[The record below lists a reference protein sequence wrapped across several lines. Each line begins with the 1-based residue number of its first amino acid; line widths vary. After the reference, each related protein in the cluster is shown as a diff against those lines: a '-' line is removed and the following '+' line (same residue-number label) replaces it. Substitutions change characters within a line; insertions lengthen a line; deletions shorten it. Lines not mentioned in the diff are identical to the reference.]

1 MDDIHSEIQFE
12 ENGQHVLD
20 PRLLRAFIGILD
32 TGSFT
37 RAAEQLHLT
46 QSTISQQLARLEET
60 VGHALIDREA
70 RPISATAS
78 GERLQGY
85 ARRIL
90 TLQQEA
96 QAALGDP
103 AGLTAI
109 RIGLAEDIFD
119 GPMAALFREFAQGR
133 REIRMDVTSG
143 LSRDLTRR
151 YRDGEFDIAVVKEP
165 APSADARASFP
176 EPMAWLEA
184 VDSDRDWP
192 DPMPLVVFSPGGL
205 YRDQMFERIERERR
219 RWYVAFS
226 SSSLLNILVAVE
238 AGFGITLLPVATTPG
253 RRVKTYAPFGTEPP
267 IAVSIYSWEQTGP
280 VKELVDWMSAML
292 GLRASATNAIIQG

>member
-1 MDDIHSEIQFE
+1 MF
-12 ENGQHVLD
+12 D
-20 PRLLRAFIGILD
+20 PRLLRAFVGILD

-37 RAAEQLHLT
+37 RAAEHLHLT
-46 QSTISQQLARLEET
+46 QSTISQQIARLEAS
-60 VGHALIDREA
+60 VGHALVDRDA
-70 RPISATAS
+70 RPICATAS

-103 AGLTAI
+103 TGLTAI

-119 GPMAALFREFAQGR
+119 GSMAALFRDFARGR

-143 LSRDLTRR
+143 LSRDLTQRF
-151 YRDGEFDIAVVKEP
+151 RDGEFDIAVVKEP
-165 APSADARASFP
+165 APSADVRASFP
-176 EPMAWLEA
+176 EPMGWFEA
-184 VDSDRDWP
+184 LDADHDWP

-226 SSSLLNILVAVE
+226 SSSLPNILVAVE
-238 AGFGITLLPVATTPG
+238 AGFGITLLPLATTQG
-253 RRVKTYAPFGTEPP
+253 RRVRSYAPFGTEPA
-267 IAVSIYSWEQTGP
+267 IAVSVYSWEQTGP
-280 VKELVDWMSAML
+280 VRELLEWMSSAL
-292 GLRASATNAIIQG
+292 ELRCHGSASSAGVHS